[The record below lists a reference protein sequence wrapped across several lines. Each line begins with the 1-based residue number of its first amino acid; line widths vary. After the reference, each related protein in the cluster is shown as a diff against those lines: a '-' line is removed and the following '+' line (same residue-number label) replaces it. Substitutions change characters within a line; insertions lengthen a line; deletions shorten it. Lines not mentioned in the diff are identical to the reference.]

1 MRTEAAC
8 QALCRAESDCKFY
21 TWFNTDN
28 RVFFNY
34 CFLFSSCDKVGG
46 WDLLSRAAPNLPP
59 PPGFL

>member
-34 CFLFSSCDKVGG
+34 CFLFSSCDKVSG
-46 WDLLSRAAPNLPP
+46 DLLS
-59 PPGFL
+59 